1 MSSNEE
7 TPVVPPANEA
17 TEAKDKAETAPE
29 QPLDAREIARR
40 RSKEDLARKRHNL
53 HKGRGKR

>member
-7 TPVVPPANEA
+7 TPVVPPAGET

-29 QPLDAREIARR
+29 QPPDAKEIARR
-40 RSKEDLARKRHNL
+40 RSKEDLQRKRQTQR
-53 HKGRGKR
+53 KGHGKR

>member
-1 MSSNEE
+1 MLANEE
-7 TPVVPPANEA
+7 TPVVPPASETSAA
-17 TEAKDKAETAPE
+17 TDKPETAPE
-29 QPLDAREIARR
+29 QPLDAKEIARR